1 MFISQAFAQ
10 TAETVAETTA
20 GAPSDVMSMITQF
33 ILILLIIYFL
43 LIRPQQKRIKQ
54 HEAELN
60 AIIKG
65 TKVIIA
71 GIIGTVVEVHDNQ
84 ELTVEIAD
92 GVRIRVMR
100 PYVSQVVFDTPVQK
114 NNKKSK

>member
-1 MFISQAFAQ
+1 MFVSQAFAQ
-10 TAETVAETTA
+10 TAQTA
-20 GAPSDVMSMITQF
+20 VSGPSDTMGMMVQF
-33 ILILLIIYFL
+33 VLIVLIVYFL
-43 LIRPQQKRIKQ
+43 LIRPQQKRVKQ

-65 TKVIIA
+65 TKIIVA

-84 ELTVEIAD
+84 ELTVEVAD

-100 PYVSQVVFDTPVQK
+100 PYVSQVIFETQTSKDK
-114 NNKKSK
+114 KKSK

>member
-10 TAETVAETTA
+10 TAETATT
-20 GAPSDVMSMITQF
+20 APSDTMGMMLQF
-33 ILILLIIYFL
+33 ALIVLIVYFL

-65 TKVIIA
+65 TKIIVA
-71 GIIGTVVEVHDNQ
+71 GIVGTVVEVNDNQ

-100 PYVSQVVFDTPVQK
+100 SYVSRVVFETPTSK
-114 NNKKSK
+114 DKKK

>member
-10 TAETVAETTA
+10 TVETASQTSATA
-20 GAPSDVMSMITQF
+20 STDIMGMMTQF
-33 ILILLIIYFL
+33 VLIILIVYFL
-43 LIRPQQKRIKQ
+43 LIRPQQKRVKQ

-65 TKVIIA
+65 TKIIVA

-84 ELTVEIAD
+84 ELTVEVAE

-100 PYVSQVVFDTPVQK
+100 PYVSQVIFDKPLSQNK
-114 NNKKSK
+114 KKSK